1 MKDWWQALN
10 RRERWI
16 LGGGAAV
23 LVALMVYVLLWEPQ
37 RQRIERLRQTVATQR
52 AEIAWMREAAAE
64 VQRLSRAPISGTSPQ
79 DSRSML
85 TVVDSSATG
94 ANLGGSVKRVEPQGD
109 DRLRVQL
116 EHVEFDALIR
126 WLADLQKQRGIVADN
141 VALEGQSDGR
151 RVNARL
157 VLRRETP

>member
-64 VQRLSRAPISGTSPQ
+64 VQRLSRAPIPGTSPQ